1 MIFDI
6 MRKKAAAEMQ
16 KGVIIMDIKAKIEEI
31 VKKLQSDKTLLA
43 KFQKDPV
50 KALEGLIGI
59 DLPDEQLNAI
69 ITGVKAKLAATGV
82 ADLLGKFF

>member
-1 MIFDI
+1 M
-6 MRKKAAAEMQ
+6 
-16 KGVIIMDIKAKIEEI
+16 
-31 VKKLQSDKTLLA
+31 
-43 KFQKDPV
+43 